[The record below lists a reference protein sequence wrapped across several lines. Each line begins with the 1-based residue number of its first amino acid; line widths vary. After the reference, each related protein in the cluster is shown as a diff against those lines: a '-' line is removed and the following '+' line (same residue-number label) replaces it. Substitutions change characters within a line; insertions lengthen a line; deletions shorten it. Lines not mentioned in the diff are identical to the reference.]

1 MSGRLLSTISRRSDR
16 STLPASAPTRT
27 FVEDLS
33 ADSLD
38 LVEIFFSIED
48 QFDREITED
57 QAATVETVRDAIDLI
72 KHER

>member
-1 MSGRLLSTISRRSDR
+1 VS
-16 STLPASAPTRT
+16 
-27 FVEDLS
+27 
-33 ADSLD
+33 DSLD